1 VISALTAALEA
12 VMAPWLS
19 QPNLG
24 RSKRQLMRWGAAF
37 PLAPGLP
44 SELIFCARSRLGFCG
59 DFIAGIGFGR
69 IEGALRSGENLA
81 RQLCSQ

>member
-1 VISALTAALEA
+1 
-12 VMAPWLS
+12 
-19 QPNLG
+19 
-24 RSKRQLMRWGAAF
+24 MRWGAAF

-44 SELIFCARSRLGFCG
+44 AELIFCAKSRLGFCG
-59 DFIAGIGFGR
+59 DFLAGVGFGR